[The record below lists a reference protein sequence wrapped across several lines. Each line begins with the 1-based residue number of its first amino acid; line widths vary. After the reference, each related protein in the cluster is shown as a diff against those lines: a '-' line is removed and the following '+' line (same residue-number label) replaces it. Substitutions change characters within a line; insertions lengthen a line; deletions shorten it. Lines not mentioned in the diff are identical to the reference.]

1 MATKKLTDD
10 LILSKMAEEHGCLP
24 PEDIGF
30 DEKFQAI
37 KDHFE
42 FSISADWNNPD
53 FMFYSETTAD
63 GYEVWIAT
71 DNDRNPSVNE
81 DIYYYDSDWL
91 EKMANCM
98 YDGCSIYYQDADC
111 DDYAFQD
118 VVDEVYEEYWG
129 DIKKDVENELIEQGY
144 ERKESE

>member
-1 MATKKLTDD
+1 MSKKVLTDD
-10 LILSKMAEEHGCLP
+10 LILSKMAEDHRCLP
-24 PEDIGF
+24 SEDIDF

-37 KDHFE
+37 KDHYE
-42 FSISADWNNPD
+42 FSISEDWGNPD
-53 FMFYSETTAD
+53 FMFYTETTAD

-71 DNDRNPSVNE
+71 DDDRNPSINE

-91 EKMANCM
+91 EKMPNCM
-98 YDGCSIYYQDADC
+98 YDGCSIYYQDLHS

-129 DIKKDVENELIEQGY
+129 EIKIEVENELIEEGY
-144 ERKESE
+144 EYEEE